1 MWAFEFDTFWA
12 PTCFGDVPAE
22 PELHSSNSF
31 QFFSVPCSS
40 QQTGARNN
48 LRPKIKKKRDSIK
61 KKQTTYLNRMLWD
74 PQKHHQMMLLD

>member
-1 MWAFEFDTFWA
+1 MWAFELDTFWA
-12 PTCFGDVPAE
+12 PTCFGDVPAK
-22 PELHSSNSF
+22 PELPSSNSF

-40 QQTGARNN
+40 QQTVIF
-48 LRPKIKKKRDSIK
+48 LRPKIKKRDSIK